1 MDNILD
7 HPMYFFLCRLLL
19 CFRNAYNRSHFTLI
33 FRLHYLLVLQ
43 TSVADV
49 DALLYGRHDVSD
61 SGTHHL
67 LVLQTS
73 VAGVEALLYGRHDVS
88 DSGTHHLLVLQTSVA
103 GVDAVLFGRH
113 DVSDSGTYHL
123 LRQYAGDRG
132 RENQLQHFPTLSVH
146 HHL

>member
-7 HPMYFFLCRLLL
+7 HPMYFFVCRLLL

-49 DALLYGRHDVSD
+49 D
-61 SGTHHL
+61 
-67 LVLQTS
+67 
-73 VAGVEALLYGRHDVS
+73 ALLYGRHDVS